1 MTRIVVAIDGNVN
14 TGKTE
19 LFHYFKKRYPACA
32 FFEEYMEPEENK
44 DLERQLQY
52 LKQDEKRTYVSDK
65 DVILDRS
72 VLSLFGYVYWLY
84 ASGKNDIRCEFY
96 SYVVNG
102 VSEKKYVLPNQIIY
116 CYQDYASVIKAYKK
130 NYKEKGTD
138 EKFVSEQYYQIQ
150 NDFYE
155 SLMKMMDGRVIKY
168 NYLVDNRDINIY
180 EEEKC
185 IDKYHLLIAIR
196 YALKINDVKCITSIN
211 GTSSVGKSTL
221 CALYGKNNYKVIGEV
236 NLVNKSNNAESAL
249 DHQTNFYIES
259 LKRYRNDGNIVI
271 DNGIFETISY
281 TFFLAASKGYGMN
294 FIHDYFDRIMNLY
307 TDICMNQTFYL
318 CVDDEELIRRRTC
331 DSSKIREHFEINM
344 SFRTSEK
351 KFAELLSK
359 KLENN
364 LFVLVNADRAENEI
378 YKECIISGNFCR
390 IYVKEFL
397 DVIYKNRFEIYQ
409 FYMGGKI

>member
-19 LFHYFKKRYPACA
+19 LFHYFKKQYPSCA
-32 FFEEYMEPEENK
+32 FFEEYMEPEENE

-52 LKQDEKRTYVSDK
+52 LKQDEKRTCVPDK
-65 DVILDRS
+65 DVIMDRS

-84 ASGKNDIRCEFY
+84 ASGKKDIRCEFY
-96 SYVVNG
+96 NHVVNG
-102 VSEKKYVLPNQIIY
+102 LSEKKYVLPNRIIY
-116 CYQDYASVIKAYKK
+116 CYQDYASVIEAYKK

-155 SLMKMMDGRVIKY
+155 SLMEMMDGRVIKY
-168 NYLVDNRDINIY
+168 NYLVDNRDMNIY

-236 NLVNKSNNAESAL
+236 NLINKSSNAESAL

-259 LKRYRNDGNIVI
+259 LKRYQNDGNIVI

-294 FIHDYFDRIMNLY
+294 FIHDYFDRIRNLY

-318 CVDDEELIRRRTC
+318 CVDDEELVRRRTC

-378 YKECIISGNFCR
+378 YKECISSGNFCR
-390 IYVKEFL
+390 IYVREFL